1 MILRRVVLPM
11 RLCPMTNRPFRALLD
26 GGGNLLDGTVYRILG
41 SAEIFLQHGPY
52 GFRSCQLIF

>member
-1 MILRRVVLPM
+1 MSDENWPDEKLAVTRNVCVLGIV
-11 RLCPMTNRPFRALLD
+11 LWLIGEA
-26 GGGNLLDGTVYRILG
+26 TVYRILG

>member
-1 MILRRVVLPM
+1 MLNDIKIVIFIM
-11 RLCPMTNRPFRALLD
+11 SHESSCS
-26 GGGNLLDGTVYRILG
+26 TVYRILG